1 MPPDG
6 AGLPV
11 VSAEHRPLRLP
22 GTMQVLERGWLSSNS
37 IVFDEGSAIS
47 VVDTGYVSHA
57 PLLVQLIEQ
66 LRRGRP
72 LARIVNTHLH
82 SDHVGGNAA
91 LHARFGPTITIPP
104 GLAAAVREWD
114 EQRLNYA
121 ATGQQCARF
130 DYEALIDVG
139 RPLRLGGLEWQV
151 IPGGGHDPQMVLFY
165 NHDER
170 ILLSADALWQS
181 GFGVIFPELEGDSG
195 FAEQQ
200 EVLDRIA
207 ELSPRTVIPGHG
219 ATFGE
224 AGAALDAAYR
234 RLEYLRSDPERN
246 ARHASKVLIKFW
258 LLDVRSTTLER
269 LHRHFAATEYLRLI
283 HRRYFPRQDFAQ
295 MIDAQVAELV
305 RAGAAEFAGGLLH
318 NRD

>member
-1 MPPDG
+1 M
-6 AGLPV
+6 
-11 VSAEHRPLRLP
+11 R
-22 GTMQVLERGWLSSNS
+22 VLERGWLSSNS
-37 IVFDEGSAIS
+37 IVFDEGGAIS

-66 LRRGRP
+66 LRQGRP

-91 LHARFGPTITIPP
+91 LHERFRPAIAIPP
-104 GLAAAVREWD
+104 GMAAAVRQWD
-114 EQRLNYA
+114 QGRLNYA

-130 DYEALIDVG
+130 DYDALIEVD
-139 RPLRLGGLEWQV
+139 RPLRLGGLEWEV

-170 ILLSADALWQS
+170 ILVSADALWEN

-200 EVLDRIA
+200 QVLDRIA
-207 ELSPRTVIPGHG
+207 GLSPRTVVPGHG
-219 ATFGE
+219 AAFAE
-224 AGAALDAAYR
+224 AGAALQTAYR
-234 RLEYLRSDPERN
+234 RLDYLRSDPERN

-283 HRRYFPRQDFAQ
+283 QRRYFPRQDIAQ
-295 MIDAQVAELV
+295 VIDTQVAELV

>member
-1 MPPDG
+1 MVG
-6 AGLPV
+6 AGRRPV
-11 VSAEHRPLRLP
+11 TLP
-22 GTMQVLERGWLSSNS
+22 GTMRVLERGWLSSNS
-37 IVFDEGSAIS
+37 IVFDEGRSIS

-57 PLLVQLIEQ
+57 PLLVQLLEQ
-66 LRRGRP
+66 LRRDRP
-72 LARIVNTHLH
+72 LARIINTHLH

-91 LHARFGPTITIPP
+91 LRACFRPAITIPP
-104 GLAAAVREWD
+104 GMADAVRRWD
-114 EQRLNYA
+114 ERTLNYA

-130 DYEALIDVG
+130 DYDALIEVD
-139 RPLRLGGLEWQV
+139 RPLCLGGLEWEV

-165 NHDER
+165 SHDER
-170 ILLSADALWQS
+170 ILVSADALWQN

-200 EVLDRIA
+200 QVLERIGA
-207 ELSPRTVIPGHG
+207 LSPRTVIPGHG
-219 ATFGE
+219 PVFTE
-224 AGAALDAAYR
+224 AEAALEVAWR

-258 LLDVRSTTLER
+258 LLDVRSATTEQ

-283 HRRYFPRQDFAQ
+283 HRRYFPRQDFVQ

-305 RAGAAEFAGGLLH
+305 RAGAAEFIGGVLH

>member
-1 MPPDG
+1 
-6 AGLPV
+6 
-11 VSAEHRPLRLP
+11 
-22 GTMQVLERGWLSSNS
+22 MQVLERGWLSSNS
-37 IVFDEGSAIS
+37 IVFDEGGAIS

-66 LRRGRP
+66 LRQGRP

-91 LHARFGPTITIPP
+91 LHERFGPAIAIPP
-104 GLAAAVREWD
+104 GMAAAVRQWD
-114 EQRLNYA
+114 QGRLNYA

-130 DYEALIDVG
+130 DYDALIEVD
-139 RPLRLGGLEWQV
+139 RPLRLGGLEWEV

-170 ILLSADALWQS
+170 ILLSADALWEN

-195 FAEQQ
+195 FDEQQ
-200 EVLDRIA
+200 QVLDRIGA
-207 ELSPRTVIPGHG
+207 LSPRIVVPGHG
-219 ATFGE
+219 AMFGE
-224 AGAALDAAYR
+224 AGAALDVAYR
-234 RLEYLRSDPERN
+234 RLEYLRTDPERN
-246 ARHASKVLIKFW
+246 ARHAAKVLIKFW
-258 LLDVRSTTLER
+258 LLEVRSTTLER
-269 LHRHFAATEYLRLI
+269 LHRHFAATDYLRLI
-283 HRRYFPRQDFAQ
+283 HRRYYPRRDFAQ

-318 NRD
+318 DRDS